1 MLNHLRPLILFF
13 RPFAAAYVLL
23 GAILRLG
30 LWIAF
35 RADSKVSER
44 GLCMALVLGLA
55 NDAIQAVYLSLPFL
69 IVFLCLP
76 RWSSR
81 TKTLRGTLGVLSF
94 LVVGAALFVSIAEVL
109 FWEEFESRFNLI
121 AVDYLVYPTEVL
133 GNIWESYPMPL
144 LLTCVS
150 VGTLAVWWLLWRR
163 GWTNLTSSS
172 QDSERNFSRRR
183 GLLTYCSI
191 ITPLA
196 LFFSSE
202 SLSISPNRTVN
213 ELSKNGIASFL
224 RAARSQEIEYHQFY
238 RTLPDQQAY
247 ERVRDYYTR
256 WGARYSTPEVTN
268 LNHRHAS
275 KPQGLGKLNV
285 VLLVQESLGAQ
296 FVGAY
301 GDTRGLTPFLD
312 QFAKESLMFRN
323 AYATGTRTVR
333 GLEAIVASF
342 PPIPSE
348 SIVKR
353 PGCDSISN
361 WGSVMRKHG
370 YDTSFIYGGQGAFD
384 NMNAFFG
391 GNGFSL
397 QDRLDIRDPRFG
409 NIWGASDEDLYSHAI
424 TYFDNLSAK
433 SGKPFF
439 SVVLS
444 TSNHKPFTFRE
455 GVPGVVPSGG
465 GRLAGI
471 RYADFSIGEFFK
483 AAKDKSWFANTL
495 FVVIADHDSRVYGRA
510 YVPVEHYRIPVFVY
524 APGKIKPE
532 VNAKVFSSMDLAPT
546 VLSLLGLE
554 YEAPFYGVDVI
565 DPEVPASRPVMFS
578 HNHNIAWY
586 ESEQL
591 TVIGLNKEAR
601 SFSYKEGKTNEV
613 VLDEESANLLAA
625 HLQTGYELFKARA
638 Y

>member
-1 MLNHLRPLILFF
+1 MRSHLRPLVIFF
-13 RPFAAAYVLL
+13 RPFAVAYLVL
-23 GAILRLG
+23 GALLRIG

-44 GLCMALVLGLA
+44 GLCSALALGIVNDSAQVFYLALPVLL
-55 NDAIQAVYLSLPFL
+55 
-69 IVFLCLP
+69 VFLLMP
-76 RWSSR
+76 KWSAQAR
-81 TKTLRGTLGVLSF
+81 GLRGTLAVMSF
-94 LVVGAALFVSIAEVL
+94 LGVGVALFVSIAEIL

-121 AVDYLVYPTEVL
+121 AVDYLIYPTEVL

-144 LLTCVS
+144 LLAGLSVS
-150 VGTLAVWWLLWRR
+150 TFAVWWPLWRR
-163 GWTNLTSSS
+163 SWKDLLDSSK
-172 QDSERNFSRRR
+172 NPGGKFSRGR
-183 GLLTYCSI
+183 GLLTYCSVI
-191 ITPLA
+191 APIA

-202 SLSISPNRTVN
+202 TLSLSPNRAVN
-213 ELSKNGIASFL
+213 ELAKNGIASFF

-238 RTLPDQQAY
+238 RTLPDEQAY
-247 ERVRDYYTR
+247 QRVRDFYTR
-256 WGARYSTPEVTN
+256 WGAQYSTQETSN
-268 LNHRHAS
+268 LNQRHTS
-275 KPQGLGKLNV
+275 KPGGLGKLNV

-301 GDTRGLTPFLD
+301 GDSRGLTPFLD
-312 QFAKESLMFRN
+312 QFSKESLMFKN

-353 PGCDSISN
+353 PGCDNISN
-361 WGSVMRKHG
+361 WGAIMRGHG
-370 YDTSFIYGGQGAFD
+370 YETSFIYGGYGAFD

-391 GNGFSL
+391 GNGFAL
-397 QDRLDIRDPRFG
+397 QDRLDVDNPRFG
-409 NIWGASDEDLYSHAI
+409 NIWGVSDEDLYSHAI
-424 TYFDNLSAK
+424 RYFDRLSAK
-433 SGKPFF
+433 TDQPFF

-455 GVPGVVPSGG
+455 GVPGVPTRGG

-483 AAKDKSWFANTL
+483 AAKDKPWFTNTI

-510 YVPVEHYRIPVFVY
+510 YVPVEHYRIPVFIY

-532 VNAKVFSSMDLAPT
+532 INEKIFSSMDLAPT
-546 VLSLLGLE
+546 ILSLLGLD
-554 YEAPFYGVDVI
+554 YEAPFFGVNVLDQQ
-565 DPEVPASRPVMFS
+565 VPGRRPVMFS

-586 ESEQL
+586 EGERL
-591 TVIGLNKEAR
+591 TVLGLNKDAR
-601 SFSYKEGKTNEV
+601 SFSYKDGKTNEV
-613 VLDEESANLLAA
+613 ALDEEAATLLSA
-625 HLQTGYELFKARA
+625 HLQSAYELFKKHS

>member
-1 MLNHLRPLILFF
+1 MLKNLRPLIIFF
-13 RPFAAAYVLL
+13 RPFALAYLVL
-23 GAILRLG
+23 GAALRVG

-44 GLCMALVLGLA
+44 GLFTALALGVM
-55 NDAIQAVYLSLPFL
+55 NDAVQVLYLSVPFL
-69 IVFLCLP
+69 IAFLCLP
-76 RWSSR
+76 KWSLETKGLKR
-81 TKTLRGTLGVLSF
+81 TLCALSLLGVG
-94 LVVGAALFVSIAEVL
+94 VALFVSIAEVL

-121 AVDYLVYPTEVL
+121 AVDYLIYPTEVL

-144 LLTCVS
+144 LLAGLSIATI
-150 VGTLAVWWLLWRR
+150 TIWLPLWKRA
-163 GWTNLTSSS
+163 WTGLSTNSLG
-172 QDSERNFSRRR
+172 SETRFLRTR
-183 GLLTYCSI
+183 GLFTYCAIVAPIS
-191 ITPLA
+191 L
-196 LFFSSE
+196 LFSAE
-202 SLSISPNRTVN
+202 TLSVSPNRAVN
-213 ELSKNGIASFL
+213 ELSKNGMASFF

-238 RTLPDQQAY
+238 KTLPDQLAY
-247 ERVRDYYTR
+247 QRVRAYYTR
-256 WGARYSTPEVTN
+256 WGAEYASPDLTNFKQHHATKPE
-268 LNHRHAS
+268 
-275 KPQGLGKLNV
+275 GLGKLNV

-301 GDTRGLTPFLD
+301 GDSRHLTPFLD
-312 QFAKESLMFRN
+312 EFSKESLMFKN

-353 PGCDSISN
+353 PGCDNIST
-361 WGSVMRKHG
+361 WGDTMRKHG
-370 YDTSFIYGGQGAFD
+370 YSTSFIYGGYGAFD

-397 QDRLDIRDPRFG
+397 SDRLDVPNPRFG
-409 NIWGASDEDLYSHAI
+409 NIWGVSDEDLYSHAI
-424 TYFDNLSAK
+424 SYFDAISSQSNQ
-433 SGKPFF
+433 PFF

-455 GVPGVVPSGG
+455 GVPGVPTSGG

-483 AAKDKSWFANTL
+483 VAKTKSWFSNTI

-524 APGKIKPE
+524 APSKIQPQINE
-532 VNAKVFSSMDLAPT
+532 KVFSSMDLAPT
-546 VLSLLGLE
+546 ILALLGLE
-554 YEAPFYGVDVI
+554 YEAPFFGVDVM
-565 DPEVPASRPVMFS
+565 DPRVPASRPVMFS

-586 ESEQL
+586 EGENL
-591 TVIGLNKEAR
+591 TVLGLNKEAR
-601 SFSYKEGKTNEV
+601 SFSYKEGKTSES
-613 VLDEESANLLAA
+613 VLDENAAELLAA
-625 HLQTGYELFKARA
+625 HLQSAYELFKAHS

>member
-1 MLNHLRPLILFF
+1 MLNHLRPLVLFF
-13 RPFAAAYVLL
+13 RPFAVAYVLL
-23 GAILRLG
+23 GAFLRLG
-30 LWIAF
+30 LW
-35 RADSKVSER
+35 R
-44 GLCMALVLGLA
+44 GLCTALALGFV
-55 NDAIQAVYLSLPFL
+55 NDAIQAIYLSLPFL
-69 IVFLCLP
+69 LAFLCLP
-76 RWSSR
+76 KLPSG
-81 TKTLRGTLGVLSF
+81 TKTLRATLSVLSF
-94 LVVGAALFVSIAEVL
+94 LGVGVALFVSIAEIL

-121 AVDYLVYPTEVL
+121 AVDYLIYPTEVL

-144 LLTCVS
+144 LLTGLS
-150 VGTLAVWWLLWRR
+150 VGTLAIWWPLWRR
-163 GWTNLTSSS
+163 GWKNLTTSS
-172 QDSERNFSRRR
+172 RNDEVKFSRRR

-191 ITPLA
+191 IAPLA

-202 SLSISPNRTVN
+202 SLSVSPNRAVN
-213 ELSKNGIASFL
+213 ELSKNGIASFF

-238 RTLPDQQAY
+238 KTLPDQQAY
-247 ERVRDYYTR
+247 QRVRDYYTR
-256 WGARYSTPEVTN
+256 WGAQYSEREVTN
-268 LNHRHAS
+268 LVQRHAS
-275 KPQGLGKLNV
+275 KSQGLGKLNV

-312 QFAKESLMFRN
+312 QLAKESLMFRN

-353 PGCDSISN
+353 AGCDNISN
-361 WGSVMRKHG
+361 WGSVMRKQG
-370 YDTSFIYGGQGAFD
+370 YETSFIYGGYGAFD

-397 QDRLDIRDPRFG
+397 QDRLDIRNPRFG

-424 TYFDNLSAK
+424 TYFDNLSTK
-433 SGKPFF
+433 RDKPFF

-455 GVPGVVPSGG
+455 GVPGVPPSGG

-510 YVPVEHYRIPVFVY
+510 YVPVEHYRIPVFIY
-524 APGKIKPE
+524 APGKIQPG
-532 VNAKVFSSMDLAPT
+532 VNAKAFSSMDLAPT

-554 YEAPFYGVDVI
+554 YEAPFFGVDVI
-565 DPEVPASRPVMFS
+565 DPQVPASRPVMFS

-586 ESEQL
+586 EGEQL
-591 TVIGLNKEAR
+591 TVIGPNKEAK
-601 SFSYKEGKTNEV
+601 SFSYREGKTDEV
-613 VLDEESANLLAA
+613 PLNVESADLLAA
-625 HLQTGYELFKARA
+625 HLQTGYELFKARS

>member
-1 MLNHLRPLILFF
+1 MFRHLRPLIDFF
-13 RPFAAAYVLL
+13 RPFATAYIVL

-30 LWIAF
+30 LWVTF
-35 RADSKVSER
+35 RADSKVSEG
-44 GLCMALVLGLA
+44 GLCTALALGLV
-55 NDAIQAVYLSLPFL
+55 NDTVQIAYLSLPFL
-69 IVFLCLP
+69 LVFLCLP
-76 RWSSR
+76 RRAATGSVFRR
-81 TKTLRGTLGVLSF
+81 TLAVFSLVGVG
-94 LVVGAALFVSIAEVL
+94 VALFVSIAEIL

-121 AVDYLVYPTEVL
+121 AVDYLIYPTEVL
-133 GNIWESYPMPL
+133 GNIWESYPMPI
-144 LLTCVS
+144 LLTGLFVA
-150 VGTLAVWWLLWRR
+150 TLAVWWPLWRR
-163 GWTNLTSSS
+163 GSRQLASGLFTTG
-172 QDSERNFSRRR
+172 ERFSRTRS
-183 GLLTYCSI
+183 LASYCVI
-191 ITPLA
+191 IAPVVI
-196 LFFSSE
+196 FFSAE
-202 SLSISPNRTVN
+202 TLSISPNRAVN
-213 ELSKNGIASFL
+213 ELSKNGIASFF
-224 RAARSQEIEYHQFY
+224 RAALSQEIEYHQFY
-238 RTLPDQQAY
+238 KTLPNQESYQ
-247 ERVRDYYTR
+247 RVRDYYAR
-256 WGARYSTPEVTN
+256 WGAKYSSPN
-268 LNHRHAS
+268 LTDLNQHHEGH
-275 KPQGLGKLNV
+275 PQGLGKLNV

-301 GDTRGLTPFLD
+301 GDPRGLTPFLD
-312 QFAKESLMFRN
+312 QLSKETLMYRN
-323 AYATGTRTVR
+323 AYATGARTVR

-625 HLQTGYELFKARA
+625 HLQTAYELFKARS